1 METTGELKL
10 KVRTFQFSP
19 KLLNSYLKLGGAQ
32 HVGDNA
38 GSTSEYELNSLDQVA
53 DNAASGGGQ
62 VNENIVDHGQQ
73 SFHWKRTVRDL
84 A

>member
-19 KLLNSYLKLGGAQ
+19 KLLNSYLKLG
-32 HVGDNA
+32 GDNA